1 MGPVEGQSYNVH
13 CGPSAT
19 PQKMYAYFLF
29 DFLGVL
35 ERRNHF
41 WKKKN
46 FLGLRNFFELPKKK
60 FGKKK
65 HFVIFL
71 P

>member
-13 CGPSAT
+13 CGPST
-19 PQKMYAYFLF
+19 PPQKCKMYAYFLF

-41 WKKKN
+41 FKKK
-46 FLGLRNFFELPKKK
+46 R
-60 FGKKK
+60 
-65 HFVIFL
+65 IFWD
-71 P
+71 